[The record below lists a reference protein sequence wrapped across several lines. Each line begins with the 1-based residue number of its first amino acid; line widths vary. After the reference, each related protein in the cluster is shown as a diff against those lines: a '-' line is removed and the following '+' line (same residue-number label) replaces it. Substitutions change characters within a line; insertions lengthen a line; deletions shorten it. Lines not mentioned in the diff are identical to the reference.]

1 MLLTILIES
10 CVRQVAPKI
19 LTYPSAHYLQLCSN
33 SFKVKEPSA
42 FWKNA
47 EAVQLSIP
55 WMWCNYIPESIVIPM
70 MMTVTNYSS
79 IVTGNPFL
87 SFNDFFPWL
96 ESSSY
101 FREGHRRSWLMNFKW
116 MNFIFTR
123 PKMAI
128 GNSEAPLFASNLFS
142 FYYPCQ
148 PPTTN
153 WNWKSSWREY
163 NESGI
168 DFQGR
173 CFLYEVFLPSGA
185 SLETLHDTQRY
196 GTEFATILGIHK

>member
-1 MLLTILIES
+1 MGLAVWTRLISEGPPVIKQFYYIEKNYWLAFWNCYQKSILIES
-10 CVRQVAPKI
+10 WVRQVAPKI
-19 LTYPSAHYLQLCSN
+19 LNYPSAHFLRLCSN

-47 EAVQLSIP
+47 EAVQLRIP

-116 MNFIFTR
+116 MNFISTR
-123 PKMAI
+123 P
-128 GNSEAPLFASNLFS
+128 
-142 FYYPCQ
+142 
-148 PPTTN
+148 
-153 WNWKSSWREY
+153 
-163 NESGI
+163 
-168 DFQGR
+168 
-173 CFLYEVFLPSGA
+173 
-185 SLETLHDTQRY
+185 
-196 GTEFATILGIHK
+196 

>member
-1 MLLTILIES
+1 
-10 CVRQVAPKI
+10 
-19 LTYPSAHYLQLCSN
+19 
-33 SFKVKEPSA
+33 
-42 FWKNA
+42 
-47 EAVQLSIP
+47 
-55 WMWCNYIPESIVIPM
+55 MWCNYIPESIVIPM

-153 WNWKSSWREY
+153 WNWKLKRIQWVGNRLSRAVFSLRGVPPIRGFTWNSSWY
-163 NESGI
+163 PKMWNWICHHFGHSQI
-168 DFQGR
+168 TIIWTWWNFNHDSPMF
-173 CFLYEVFLPSGA
+173 A
-185 SLETLHDTQRY
+185 SY
-196 GTEFATILGIHK
+196 PKN